1 MLVATSVPPQLGLDR
16 LLPELIVAGTGFAA
30 IVTEL
35 LLPAGRRAVASGLTA
50 FLGLAVAFVV
60 LLTATPT
67 GLALSVHAPARVG
80 GVVQDVLITGWL
92 SDAFSIYVR
101 GTVLVTGMLLLLL
114 SMRYLKRMDRGHG
127 ELTALLLFALLG
139 VMLVSGVQDLLSFF
153 VCLELVTIMSY
164 VLAAFRR
171 NDSRSTEAG
180 LKYLV
185 VGAVSTALLLLGIAF
200 VYGHVGSLSFEA
212 VATTLAGGE
221 MSVFLGLG
229 LVLVL
234 VGLLFKVGGV
244 PFHVWIPDVYQGA
257 PTPVTAFLATA
268 SKAAGLV
275 LLLRFGTIAFVGGGV
290 AWVPILAVIAVATL
304 VFGSLGALG
313 QRNIKRM
320 LGYSGIGHAG
330 YLLMG
335 ITAMAAAEIG
345 GRAAD
350 GPSTAIL
357 FYLLA
362 YALTGLT
369 AFAVVV
375 LVAGASGGEHGGR
388 AWRGLWK
395 RSPFLAVAMLLALL
409 SLAGVPPMSGFFA
422 KFLVLK
428 ALVDQGLVGMAF
440 LGAGAVIVGL
450 YFYFLWMKE
459 MYFKEPEPELEASP
473 IHVPWSSRLALV
485 IGILGMVGMGIFMS
499 PFHTWAEEAAKAL
512 LATAR

>member
-1 MLVATSVPPQLGLDR
+1 MPTPLELGLDR
-16 LLPELIVAGTGFAA
+16 LLPEMIVAGTGFAA
-30 IVTEL
+30 ILTEL
-35 LLPAGRRAVASGLTA
+35 LLPSGRRAVATGWTA
-50 FLGLAVAFVV
+50 VLGLGVALVV

-67 GLALSVHAPARVG
+67 GHALALHAPARVAG
-80 GVVQDVLITGWL
+80 TVQEILVTGWA

-101 GTVLVTGMLLLLL
+101 AVVLVTGILLFLL

-153 VCLELVTIMSY
+153 VCLELVTISSY
-164 VLAAFRR
+164 ILAAFRR
-171 NDSRSTEAG
+171 NDLGSTEAG

-200 VYGHVGSLSFEA
+200 VYGHVGSLSFDA
-212 VATTLAGGE
+212 IGRTLAAGE

-229 LVLVL
+229 LVLML
-234 VGLLFKVGGV
+234 TGLLFKVGGV
-244 PFHVWIPDVYQGA
+244 PFHVWVPDVYQGA

-268 SKAAGLV
+268 SKAAGVV
-275 LLLRFGTIAFVGGGV
+275 LLLRFGTVAFQGHELN
-290 AWVPILAVIAVATL
+290 WVPLLSVIATITL
-304 VFGSLGALG
+304 LFGSLGAIA

-320 LGYSGIGHAG
+320 MGYSGIGHAG

-335 ITAMAAAEIG
+335 VTALAAAPAMG
-345 GRAAD
+345 AAAQ
-350 GPSTAIL
+350 GPPAAIL

-369 AFAVVV
+369 AFAVIV
-375 LVAGASGGEHGGR
+375 LVTAAGSSENGGR
-388 AWRGLWK
+388 AWRGLHR

-428 ALVDQGLVGMAF
+428 ALVDQGLTWMAF
-440 LGAGAVIVGL
+440 VGAGAVVIGL

-459 MYFKEPEPELEASP
+459 MYFGEPDAELAAAP
-473 IHVPWSSRLALV
+473 VVVPWTSRVALV
-485 IGILGMVGMGIFMS
+485 IGMVGMVAMGIFMG
-499 PFHTWAEEAAKAL
+499 PFYAWAEKAAAAL
-512 LATAR
+512 LP